1 MPRRQVA
8 NTTGWSLGSLTTGS
22 TDGTAVFLGAPYN
35 NFMITGTFSS
45 GTSGTVQLQGGT
57 SSGTTGTQW
66 LLLATIDNTT
76 QSGVNGTLSPS
87 LWIRARATAISTGG
101 NPSTITVAASAAF

>member
-22 TDGTAVFLGAPYN
+22 TAGTPVWLGAPYT

-45 GTSGTVQLQGGT
+45 GTTATVQLQGGT
-57 SSGTTGTQW
+57 SSGSTATQW
-66 LLLATIDNTT
+66 LVLATIDNTT
-76 QSGVNGTLSPS
+76 QSGVNSTISPA
-87 LWIRARATAISTGG
+87 LWIRAIATGISTGG
-101 NPSTITVAASAAF
+101 NPSTGPGAAIGAV